1 MWAVLYENGM
11 SLTTASEETAQ
22 SLAQAEYRRGR
33 LVTVRRL
40 DDAEEH
46 PRSTEKAQPVQVME
60 PVPAEEPAAVPE
72 PVSEASLADFTLELQ
87 PARAPVPTSAPVSAR
102 RRRLLLYALAAV
114 VIIVAAA
121 LADHWDVLPR
131 LGAST
136 SSSTSSGARQVSGR
150 PRPPQL
156 LPPLEQPPVMH
167 FGTTA
172 RGG

>member
-1 MWAVLYENGM
+1 VGQLWAVLYENGM

-22 SLAQAEYRRGR
+22 RLAQAEYRHGR

-40 DDAEEH
+40 DDVEAH
-46 PRSTEKAQPVQVME
+46 PRSAEKTQSVQAME
-60 PVPAEEPAAVPE
+60 PVPAEEPASLPE
-72 PVSEASLADFTLELQ
+72 PVSEASLAEFTLELQ
-87 PARAPVPTSAPVSAR
+87 PARAPVSAR
-102 RRRLLLYALAAV
+102 RRRLLLYLLAAA
-114 VIIVAAA
+114 VIIAAAA

-136 SSSTSSGARQVSGR
+136 STSTGPRQVSGR

>member
-11 SLTTASEETAQ
+11 SLTTASEETARR
-22 SLAQAEYRRGR
+22 LAQAEYRRGR

-40 DDAEEH
+40 DDADAQ
-46 PRSTEKAQPVQVME
+46 PRSAEKAQPVQVME
-60 PVPAEEPAAVPE
+60 PVRAEEPAAVPE
-72 PVSEASLADFTLELQ
+72 PVSEVSLADFTLELQ
-87 PARAPVPTSAPVSAR
+87 PARAPVPTSAPV
-102 RRRLLLYALAAV
+102 LYALAAA
-114 VIIVAAA
+114 VIVVAAA
-121 LADHWDVLPR
+121 LADHWGVLPR

-136 SSSTSSGARQVSGR
+136 SSSTSSGPRQASGH